1 MPELKVTAIADR
13 QGRLVVVGH
22 GPTQGAADQD
32 ARLALRKI
40 VERSKEP
47 WESFKWLKEAREN
60 NDAV

>member
-13 QGRLVVVGH
+13 KGRLVVVGH

-32 ARLALRKI
+32 ARVNLRKI
-40 VERSKEP
+40 VARSKEP
-47 WESFKWLKEAREN
+47 WESFKWLKETKET